1 MSKPF
6 ALGILIVG
14 VILLVWGLD
23 AKDSPASAVS
33 EVVQG
38 SPSDKSIFLIV
49 GGALLSVV
57 GGLALLV
64 RRP

>member
-1 MSKPF
+1 MSKPV
-6 ALGILIVG
+6 ALGVLVVG

-23 AKDSPASAVS
+23 AKDSPVSAVS

-49 GGALLSVV
+49 GGALLSIV
-57 GGLALLV
+57 GGFGLLM

>member
-1 MSKPF
+1 MSKPV
-6 ALGILIVG
+6 ALGIAVVG

-49 GGALLSVV
+49 GGALLTVV
-57 GGLALLV
+57 GGVALLF
-64 RRP
+64 RKG

>member
-1 MSKPF
+1 MSKPV
-6 ALGILIVG
+6 ALGIAVVG
-14 VILLVWGLD
+14 VILLVWGLQ
-23 AKDSPASAVS
+23 AKDSAASVVS

-57 GGLALLV
+57 GGAALLF
-64 RRP
+64 RKS